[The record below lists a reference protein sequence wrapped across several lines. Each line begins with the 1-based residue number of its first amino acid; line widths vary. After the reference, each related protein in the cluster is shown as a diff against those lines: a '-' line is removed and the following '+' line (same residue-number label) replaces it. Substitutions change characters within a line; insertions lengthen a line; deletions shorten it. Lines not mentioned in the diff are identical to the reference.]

1 MTIVITAIII
11 TLAVI
16 GILSETRTTDNATK
30 ANTTDSNLHGFTIP
44 SFDKWCTE
52 HPENEATE
60 RPSLFFPVA
69 ELTNSLRHISIQS
82 FEDWCSAHPE
92 QEQPGIP
99 MFAPVAELTNSL
111 PTMGG
116 TTFEQ
121 WCEQHPAVEYVH
133 TTTSKVCALEVPVCK
148 IVEVEPVAWVETDHN
163 FDVLREVLTQYSEV
177 PGVQE
182 QITWDVWCVLS
193 GAMPEA
199 VAEAVMA
206 DMTVGEILTAAAD
219 KNADAFR
226 KVKGVGPKRA
236 ALIVSCLYEFWTE
249 HGLSF

>member
-1 MTIVITAIII
+1 MLFVIMLVIISLTAIGVVMAS
-11 TLAVI
+11 TTDHAT
-16 GILSETRTTDNATK
+16 ETRTTDT
-30 ANTTDSNLHGFTIP
+30 SNLAGFTI
-44 SFDKWCTE
+44 STFEDWCAEHTE
-52 HPENEATE
+52 TEAVE
-60 RPSLFFPVA
+60 RPSLFMPLA
-69 ELTNSLRHISIQS
+69 ELTNSLPSFTIPS
-82 FEDWCSAHPE
+82 FEEWCSVHPE

-99 MFAPVAELTNSL
+99 MFAPVPELTNSL
-111 PTMGG
+111 PHMSGEN
-116 TTFEQ
+116 FDK
-121 WCEQHPAVEYVH
+121 WCEQHPVVEYVH
-133 TTTSKVCALEVPVCK
+133 TTTSKVCALEVHVNK
-148 IVEVEPVAWVETDHN
+148 VDEPVSWAETGND
-163 FDVLREVLTQYSEV
+163 FSVLREVLTKYSEV

-206 DMTVGEILTAAAD
+206 DMTVGEILAAAAD